1 MKLCLR
7 KRLQISA
14 ERRSVGGIC
23 EFPRLRGV
31 PESIRAPV
39 WDEEGNGRSFSVD

>member
-23 EFPRLRGV
+23 EFSSFKRSSGV
-31 PESIRAPV
+31 NTSSGV
-39 WDEEGNGRSFSVD
+39 G